1 MKRTI
6 SGAVALKKVPSNLH
20 PGLKNSWVK
29 LLEAMVLKIQERS
42 PISFKLIRVACAL
55 DPVRMATDPENVQTL
70 FDAIVA
76 IMYQNKRL
84 NAKQSESAKEQF
96 SDFLRKVVKVNK
108 NEFLEFDFKINSCR

>member
-1 MKRTI
+1 MSFFIQSEVLKKANSAYLLSKVDANESSGNWRLKADMKLTI
-6 SGAVALKKVPSNLH
+6 SCAVALKKVPSNLH

-55 DPVRMATDPENVQTL
+55 DPVRMASDSENVQTL

-76 IMYQNKRL
+76 IM
-84 NAKQSESAKEQF
+84 
-96 SDFLRKVVKVNK
+96 
-108 NEFLEFDFKINSCR
+108 